1 MRITIVAATGGIGR
15 KAVQLASA
23 AGHEVTAVARN
34 PRDLPADVRVMT
46 TDFSAPDA
54 AALDCAVGRAD
65 AVLSALGPRSRSDAG
80 IASRGT
86 RAIVD
91 AMNARGVRRIIVV
104 SAAPLS
110 TIPSPARP
118 DAPRHDPGEGFFMR
132 HLLGPLTKAVLRRHY
147 ADLALM
153 EDLLWSSGL
162 EWTIVRPPRLTNRPL
177 TGRYRVAYGQNL
189 RRGLFV
195 SRADVA
201 HFMLRALEDP
211 ASVHQAVGIAN

>member
-15 KAVQLASA
+15 KAVHLASA

-46 TDFSAPDA
+46 TDFSAPDP

-65 AVLSALGPRSRSDAG
+65 AVLSALGPRSLSDAG

-153 EDLLWSSGL
+153 EDMLWSSGL

>member
-15 KAVQLASA
+15 KAVHLASA

-46 TDFSAPDA
+46 TDFSAPDP

-91 AMNARGVRRIIVV
+91 AMNARGVRRIPWASSSDFPVAPQIATV
-104 SAAPLS
+104 SS
-110 TIPSPARP
+110 
-118 DAPRHDPGEGFFMR
+118 
-132 HLLGPLTKAVLRRHY
+132 AV
-147 ADLALM
+147 
-153 EDLLWSSGL
+153 
-162 EWTIVRPPRLTNRPL
+162 
-177 TGRYRVAYGQNL
+177 
-189 RRGLFV
+189 
-195 SRADVA
+195 
-201 HFMLRALEDP
+201 
-211 ASVHQAVGIAN
+211 